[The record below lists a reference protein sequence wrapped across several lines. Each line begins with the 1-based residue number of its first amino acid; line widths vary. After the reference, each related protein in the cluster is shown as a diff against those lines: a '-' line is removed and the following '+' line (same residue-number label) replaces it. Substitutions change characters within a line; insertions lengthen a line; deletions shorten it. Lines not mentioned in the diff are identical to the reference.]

1 MGEAEEWSEADLI
14 GRLARALDF
23 AVLTIKSMP
32 AEGFADQA
40 EPSRTVRPEK
50 VVGETSLLLLV
61 AAQAS
66 SSVEVRRRIDVAAQL
81 ILPLARAERVRAR
94 VCLEPS
100 LALEHALGHICLS
113 RLGFPD
119 LALDRLLHD
128 ALEADCAGGVERT
141 PHRELEQEWLVRM
154 WGGNARRAH
163 VDPRLP
169 GRSALGRPADL
180 LSTRKDQTYAFTHA
194 LMYLT
199 DFGAREVRLPRSAAA
214 LAAEAE
220 AALASSLDEPDY
232 DVAGEL
238 LLTSPYLRRRWSAPS
253 ALGFAIL
260 ASVEDRLGFLPSPSV
275 SLDRLQGLAGEERT
289 RYAAANSYHT
299 AFVMGVLCAA
309 ALRGDRRPPVR
320 PPARARQR
328 GAAGELLALIGPVDA
343 KAEWKAHIESLP
355 PDDRDAAAPLLLAI
369 GLRRAA
375 VRRDLAA
382 VRSALLIGQRHG
394 LLDAPAP
401 RQAAQLLRRSATFA
415 ALKAGAAKDEF
426 SQAAAGQEARP
437 QLEASG

>member
-1 MGEAEEWSEADLI
+1 
-14 GRLARALDF
+14 
-23 AVLTIKSMP
+23 
-32 AEGFADQA
+32 
-40 EPSRTVRPEK
+40 
-50 VVGETSLLLLV
+50 
-61 AAQAS
+61 
-66 SSVEVRRRIDVAAQL
+66 
-81 ILPLARAERVRAR
+81 LPLAHVAFGDLDAVYRTAERDHGKAA
-94 VCLEPS
+94 CS
-100 LALEHALGHICLS
+100 
-113 RLGFPD
+113 
-119 LALDRLLHD
+119 
-128 ALEADCAGGVERT
+128 
-141 PHRELEQEWLVRM
+141 
-154 WGGNARRAH
+154 
-163 VDPRLP
+163 
-169 GRSALGRPADL
+169 
-180 LSTRKDQTYAFTHA
+180 LSTRKDQSYAFTHA

-214 LAAEAE
+214 LAAEAD

-238 LLTSPYLRRRWSAPS
+238 LLTSPYLRRRWSASS

-275 SLDRLQGLAGEERT
+275 SLDRLQGLSGEERT

-343 KAEWKAHIESLP
+343 KADWKAHIESLP
-355 PDDRDAAAPLLLAI
+355 PDDQDVAAPLLLAI

-382 VRSALLIGQRHG
+382 VRSALLIGERHG
-394 LLDAPAP
+394 LLDAPAL
-401 RQAAQLLRRSATFA
+401 RQAAELLRRSATFA
-415 ALKAGAAKDEF
+415 AVKAGAAGDALL
-426 SQAAAGQEARP
+426 QAAAG
-437 QLEASG
+437 